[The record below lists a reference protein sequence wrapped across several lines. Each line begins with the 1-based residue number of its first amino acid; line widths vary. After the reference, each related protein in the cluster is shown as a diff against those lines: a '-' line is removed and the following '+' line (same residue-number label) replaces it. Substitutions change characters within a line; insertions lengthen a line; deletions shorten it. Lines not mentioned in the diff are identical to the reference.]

1 MTEVSTVRMY
11 ALRLLYLLNFVGL
24 GLTVWP
30 TVLSPDKPLGLLDGV
45 AFSFWA
51 ALSALM
57 GLGLRY
63 PLQMLPLLLLQLS
76 YKVVWLL
83 AVALPLRSAGLWDS
97 RATGLT
103 KTFVLPVVLDL
114 LVIPWAYVLANYI
127 KKPGDSWKLARALQ
141 EGEPPTQRPDII
153 AGPA

>member
-1 MTEVSTVRMY
+1 MTEVSTVRTY
-11 ALRLLYLLNFVGL
+11 ALRVLYLLNFVGL
-24 GLTVWP
+24 GLVAWP
-30 TVLSPDKPLGLLDGV
+30 GVLSPDKPLGLLDGV

-63 PLQMLPLLLLQLS
+63 PLQMLPLLLLQLF
-76 YKVVWLL
+76 YKAVWLL
-83 AVALPLRSAGLWDS
+83 AVALPLWSAGQWDS

-114 LVIPWAYVLANYI
+114 LVIPWAYVYANYI
-127 KKPGDSWKLARALQ
+127 KKPGDSWKLPRAFRKANPQ
-141 EGEPPTQRPDII
+141 PNGRT
-153 AGPA
+153 

>member
-1 MTEVSTVRMY
+1 MTMTEVSTIRMY

-30 TVLSPDKPLGLLDGV
+30 AVVSPDKPLGLIDGA

-83 AVALPLRSAGLWDS
+83 AVALPLWSAGNWDS

-103 KTFVLPVVLDL
+103 KTFLIPVVLDL
-114 LVIPWAYVLANYI
+114 LVIPWAYVYANYM
-127 KKPGDSWKLARALQ
+127 KKPGDSWKLARAFRKANPQ
-141 EGEPPTQRPDII
+141 PSGPT
-153 AGPA
+153 